1 VAAAGRPL
9 KPLAADAPPAAGRLA
24 AELRRLRLQ
33 HGLTLAEV
41 ARRAGYSPQ
50 HVSSLELAATGATP
64 SCVAALDAALDAG
77 GSLLELLPAVVAE
90 RLVAADDRAA
100 ARRYDDEDVEPTNR
114 RGLLGGAA
122 GAALG
127 AAALGAAPA
136 AAREVD
142 PELSAHWSALLRLL
156 GRHDELFGPRDVL
169 DTVQREL
176 RLIAEHRQVARGEL
190 RTALMRVESRWAELA
205 AWLSEDSG
213 QSRPRDTWIDRA
225 LRLAQ
230 EADYPDMAAF
240 ARARQSEWASDAH
253 RAVAYAKDALRT
265 PGASA
270 QTRAWCSRQAA
281 LGTAMAGDASDCER
295 WLADAYGLLDAESPA
310 PPWAGEYRVAR
321 AGTLAAQA
329 RCWAVLDPSKAIGFY
344 DDALRDW
351 PRGEARDGGLHR
363 ARLALAC
370 AATGELDRARA
381 EGTRA
386 LAIAKQTRSAS
397 AARELRQLRVALA
410 AA

>member
-1 VAAAGRPL
+1 
-9 KPLAADAPPAAGRLA
+9 
-24 AELRRLRLQ
+24 
-33 HGLTLAEV
+33 
-41 ARRAGYSPQ
+41 
-50 HVSSLELAATGATP
+50 
-64 SCVAALDAALDAG
+64 
-77 GSLLELLPAVVAE
+77 
-90 RLVAADDRAA
+90 
-100 ARRYDDEDVEPTNR
+100 
-114 RGLLGGAA
+114 
-122 GAALG
+122 
-127 AAALGAAPA
+127 
-136 AAREVD
+136 
-142 PELSAHWSALLRLL
+142 
-156 GRHDELFGPRDVL
+156 
-169 DTVQREL
+169 
-176 RLIAEHRQVARGEL
+176 
-190 RTALMRVESRWAELA
+190 MRVEARWAELA

-213 QSRPRDTWIDRA
+213 QSRARDAWTNRA
-225 LRLAQ
+225 LRLAR

-240 ARARQSEWASDAH
+240 ARARQSEWASTAR
-253 RAVAYAKDALRT
+253 RAVVCAEDALRT

-281 LGTAMAGDASDCER
+281 LGTAMAGDASACER

-329 RCWAVLDPSKAIGFY
+329 CCWAVLRDPAKAIGFY

-381 EGTRA
+381 EGKRA

-397 AARELRQLRVALA
+397 ATRELRQLRVALSA
-410 AA
+410 A